1 MISTDAAYQ
10 RVKGIKKSFDNGVK
24 NKLEQYMDNRVIN
37 FYRTSEISEIF
48 TSTESMSGVIE
59 LAELQAPPVLTLE
72 DGYSVTITEKRYGA
86 ALMLPESVYKREGK
100 DTTWKVDAFLK
111 RQRNKIM
118 KATVKKLLTDAFLM
132 LNEAFDSTS
141 DYLAPDAVELC
152 GTHSWA
158 SGTTFSNAVTTALDT
173 DSVDTAFEYA
183 GAFTDPAGIETPLN
197 FDTIVVKKGSAAERE
212 ARRLFAEHIAPTAI
226 GDINL
231 YEGSM
236 TIVATPFI
244 TTTNK
249 AYWFMLDSSE
259 ETALAVGI
267 GQYPMMNEPIVQNN
281 QSILSNVTDFRKQGI
296 INMPYMIYGSDGTT

>member
-1 MISTDAAYQ
+1 MITTDAALQ

-24 NKLEQYMDNRVIN
+24 NNLEQYMENRVIN

-48 TSTESMSGVIE
+48 TSTESMSGIKE
-59 LAELQAPPVLTLE
+59 LSEQEAPPVLTLE
-72 DGYSVTITEKRYGA
+72 DGYSVTITEKRFGGA
-86 ALMLPESVYKREGK
+86 ISLSEAIYKREGK
-100 DTTWKVDAFLK
+100 DTTLKVDSFLK

-118 KATVKKLLTDAFLM
+118 KASVKKLLTDAFLM

-141 DYLAPDAVELC
+141 DYLAPDGVELC
-152 GTHSWA
+152 GSHTWA
-158 SGTTFSNAVTTALDT
+158 SGGTFDNGVTAALDEAA
-173 DSVDTAFEYA
+173 VDTAFEYA

-236 TIVATPFI
+236 TIISTPFI

-267 GQYPMMNEPIVQNN
+267 GQYPMMNDPIVQNN

-296 INMPYMIYGSDGTT
+296 INMPYMFYGSDGTT

>member
-1 MISTDAAYQ
+1 MITTDAALQ

-24 NKLEQYMDNRVIN
+24 NNLEQYMENRVIN

-48 TSTESMSGVIE
+48 TSTESMSGIKE
-59 LAELQAPPVLTLE
+59 LSEQEAPPVLTLE
-72 DGYSVTITEKRYGA
+72 DGYSVTITEKRFGGA
-86 ALMLPESVYKREGK
+86 ISLSEAIYKREGK
-100 DTTWKVDAFLK
+100 DTTLKVDSFLK

-118 KATVKKLLTDAFLM
+118 KASVRKLLTDAFLM
-132 LNEAFDSTS
+132 LNEGFDSTS
-141 DYLAPDAVELC
+141 DYLAPDGVELC
-152 GTHSWA
+152 GSHTWA
-158 SGTTFSNAVTTALDT
+158 SGGTFDNGVTAALDEAA
-173 DSVDTAFEYA
+173 VDTAFEYA

-197 FDTIVVKKGSAAERE
+197 FDTIVVKKGSATERE

-236 TIVATPFI
+236 TIVSTPFI

-267 GQYPMMNEPIVQNN
+267 GQYPMMNDPIVQNN

-296 INMPYMIYGSDGTT
+296 INMPYMFYGSDGTT